1 MTTLK
6 FTKQRKGRK
15 QLAAFLAT
23 QLRATVEYLGTPT
36 FAYQIGEAMLDRDWL
51 LHLPDDT
58 DTAGLVEAAAQ
69 AGFPADAP
77 VAEELGLTLVFPTTD
92 WNEATAGKVEATLA
106 AKGRLI
112 ATALQIPA
120 TPIHL
125 DEQAGKAEFDWFDE
139 VPGREVVEAASLL
152 IARIIDHAKTA
163 TRVSA
168 KPAETDGNDKY
179 AMRCWLL
186 RLGLIGDDT
195 KPVRRTLLKHLD
207 GNAAW
212 RTPPTRTPAMNT
224 IDDLDQHRDPHPN
237 LVHEPA
243 HRLHEHSAGGQ

>member
-1 MTTLK
+1 MTKNHPDQGKQVKERVMTTIQ
-6 FTKQRKGRK
+6 FAKQKKGRK
-15 QLAAFLAT
+15 QLAALIAT
-23 QLRATVEYLGTPT
+23 HLGAHAEYLGTPS

-106 AKGRLI
+106 AKGVLI

-152 IARIIDHAKTA
+152 IARIIAHAKTA

-186 RLGLIGDDT
+186 RMGMIGDSY
-195 KPVRRTLLKHLD
+195 KNVRRVLLANLE
-207 GNAAW
+207 GNSAW
-212 RTPPTRTPAMNT
+212 KTPPTTK
-224 IDDLDQHRDPHPN
+224 DVQ
-237 LVHEPA
+237 
-243 HRLHEHSAGGQ
+243 

>member
-6 FTKQRKGRK
+6 FTKQPKGRK

-23 QLRATVEYLGTPT
+23 QLQATVEYLGTPT
-36 FAYQIGEAMLDRDWL
+36 FAYQIGEATLDRDWL

-58 DTAGLVEAAAQ
+58 DMAGLMDAAAQ
-69 AGFPADAP
+69 AGYPIDAADEA
-77 VAEELGLTLVFPTTD
+77 VAEELGLTLAFPTTGWD
-92 WNEATAGKVEATLA
+92 ETTQTKVEATLA

-112 ATALQIPA
+112 AKALQIPA
-120 TPIHL
+120 TPMSI
-125 DEQAGKAEFDWFDE
+125 DAEAGTVEFPWFDQ
-139 VPGREVVEAASLL
+139 VPDPQVVEATTVL

-168 KPAETDGNDKY
+168 KPAETGGNDKY

-186 RLGLIGDDT
+186 RLDMIGDSY
-195 KPVRRTLLKHLD
+195 KNVRRALLANLE

-212 RTPPTRTPAMNT
+212 KTPPTTK
-224 IDDLDQHRDPHPN
+224 DVQ
-237 LVHEPA
+237 
-243 HRLHEHSAGGQ
+243 

>member
-1 MTTLK
+1 MYMTKNHPDQGKQVKERVMTTIQ
-6 FTKQRKGRK
+6 FAKQKKGRK
-15 QLAAFLAT
+15 QLAALIAT
-23 QLRATVEYLGTPT
+23 HLGAHAEYLGTPS
-36 FAYQIGEAMLDRDWL
+36 FAYQMGEATLDRDWL
-51 LHLPDDT
+51 LHLHGTT
-58 DTAGLVEAAAQ
+58 DTAVLAEAAAQ

-112 ATALQIPA
+112 AKALQIPA

-152 IARIIDHAKTA
+152 IARIIDHAKVA
-163 TRVSA
+163 TRISA
-168 KPAETDGNDKY
+168 KPAETDGNDRY

-186 RLGLIGDDT
+186 RLGMIGDSY
-195 KPVRRTLLKHLD
+195 KNVRRVLLANLE

-212 RTPPTRTPAMNT
+212 KTPPTTK
-224 IDDLDQHRDPHPN
+224 DVQ
-237 LVHEPA
+237 
-243 HRLHEHSAGGQ
+243 

>member
-1 MTTLK
+1 MSTLK

-23 QLRATVEYLGTPT
+23 QLRATVAYLGTPT

-106 AKGRLI
+106 AKGGLI

-139 VPGREVVEAASLL
+139 VPDREVVEAATVL
-152 IARIIDHAKTA
+152 IARIFEHAKVA
-163 TRVSA
+163 MRVSA
-168 KPAETDGNDKY
+168 KPAETGGNDKY

-186 RLGLIGDDT
+186 RLGMIGDSY
-195 KPVRRTLLKHLD
+195 KNVRRALLANLE

-212 RTPPTRTPAMNT
+212 KTPPTTKNV
-224 IDDLDQHRDPHPN
+224 Q
-237 LVHEPA
+237 
-243 HRLHEHSAGGQ
+243 